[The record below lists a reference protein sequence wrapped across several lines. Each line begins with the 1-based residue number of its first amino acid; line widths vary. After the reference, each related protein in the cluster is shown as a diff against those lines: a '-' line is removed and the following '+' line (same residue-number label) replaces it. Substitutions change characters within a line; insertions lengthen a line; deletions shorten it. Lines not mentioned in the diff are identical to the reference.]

1 MKSLLGF
8 LCVILAGLL
17 IGSVIYIGDTQVH
30 VNRWK
35 AEVQTAANY
44 REMAREFLVMKDY
57 TTRLVE
63 AVRMQ
68 ASENGIL
75 CEREAKMVQV
85 VSEFEAENRRLKES
99 LKEAVE
105 RLQEQEE
112 QINDLMDS
120 NERYSYQVRSL
131 ERQVESLE
139 KALEA
144 IEEMNEQVEP
154 EKKDE

>member
-112 QINDLMDS
+112 QINDLMDT
-120 NERYSYQVRSL
+120 NERYSYQIHSL

-144 IEEMNEQVEP
+144 VEKVEP